1 MIRHQLQ
8 KQIDFT
14 YQEKM
19 IADYILEHPRCVLE
33 YNAREFAERVYTSPS
48 TIIRFCKK
56 LGFSGF
62 PSFQR
67 QYSYEYSLREQFS
80 EKVILDNVTSQNVC
94 HVLENMYH
102 YVFQETNLSL
112 DQEALNKIVSLLLN
126 KEKIILYGTQFN
138 YLMLQSFALNLSS
151 INKMTQ
157 VFNDSNNF
165 HLDSL
170 DPNENVVIISSHSGH
185 NPQMVRIASELK
197 KRNITTIAITNP
209 IDHTLEKL
217 CDYHLYL
224 FSADENSRIGFLQ
237 WPISLNYIL
246 QILYICMLEN
256 YKKQKEIN
264 L

>member
-19 IADYILEHPRCVLE
+19 IADYILEHPHCILE
-33 YNAREFAERVYTSPS
+33 YNARELADMLYTSSS

-62 PSFQR
+62 PAFQR
-67 QYSYEYSLREQFS
+67 QYAYEHSLRNQFS
-80 EKVILDNVTSQNVC
+80 EKVVLDNVTSQNVC
-94 HVLENMYH
+94 TVLENMYH

-112 DQEALNKIVSLLLN
+112 DQEELNKVVSLLLD

-151 INKMTQ
+151 INKMAQ

-170 DPNENVVIISSHSGH
+170 NPKENVVIISSHSGN
-185 NPQMVRIASELK
+185 NPQMIRIALELK
-197 KRNITTIAITNP
+197 KRHITTIALTNP
-209 IDHTLEKL
+209 SDHTLEKL

-246 QILYICMLEN
+246 QILYICMLEK
-256 YKKQKEIN
+256 YKKIKGD
-264 L
+264 